1 MTDETTTDD
10 NPAGLP
16 SDRLYAPEQDMW
28 VRLEEDGLVRLG
40 ATHLVA
46 AHGQFMYFTPRP
58 VQSVIERDRSLG
70 VMETA
75 KTAVAVHSPLSGTIL
90 EVNAAVVGDP
100 APIERDP
107 YGAGWMFRMAPS
119 NLEAEREFLLDAAA
133 YARWLEPREKEK
145 QAAKPI
151 ADEFEE
157 DLSVDP
163 NRGY

>member
-1 MTDETTTDD
+1 MTDDILD
-10 NPAGLP
+10 KLPA
-16 SDRLYAPEQDMW
+16 DRLYAPEMDMW
-28 VRLEEDGLVRLG
+28 VRLEEDGIARLG

-58 VQSVIERDRSLG
+58 AGTTVERDRSMG

-75 KTAVAVHSPLSGTIL
+75 KTAVAIHAPISGTVV
-90 EVNAAVVGDP
+90 EVNEAVAGDV
-100 APIERDP
+100 APVERDP
-107 YGAGWMFRMAPS
+107 YGEGWMFRVAPS
-119 NLEAEREFLLDAAA
+119 ALEAERELLLDAEA
-133 YARWLEPREKEK
+133 YARWLEPRLAEKADE
-145 QAAKPI
+145 KPI